1 MSNGFSDHM
10 IKAIRVH
17 QYGGSEELQFE
28 EIPRPQPGE
37 GEVLVRVHSAG
48 VLPIEWK
55 VREGMFKK
63 FRPLTFPYI
72 PGSSLAGIVE
82 EVGPGVTAFTKGQ
95 AVFGRTTYGSYSEYA
110 LASADFLV
118 PLPVGLTFDEAATI
132 SGGATT
138 AWSAL
143 FEVGGLEA
151 GERVLIHGAAGGVGL
166 FAVQLAKWR
175 GAEVIV
181 TCGTD
186 NVDYAASL
194 GADVVVDYKQARF
207 EDAAADVDLVLD
219 TVGGETQNRSFEVLK
234 PGGRLIS
241 LVSQPSAER
250 AQERGVKAMFSNKL
264 PAVDALS
271 KIAALMADGLVKT
284 HVGAHFQLAEAAKA
298 QDLSQSG
305 HGRGRIVLHLAD

>member
-1 MSNGFSDHM
+1 MMNEISEQS

-17 QYGGSEELQFE
+17 QYGGSEELQLE

-37 GEVLVRVHSAG
+37 GEVLVRVHAAG

-55 VREGMFKK
+55 VMQGMFKQ

-82 EVGPGVTAFTKGQ
+82 EVGPGVTSFAKGQ
-95 AVFGRTTYGSYSEYA
+95 AVFGRTAHGCYAEYA
-110 LASADFLV
+110 LASVEFLAAK
-118 PLPVGLTFDEAATI
+118 PDEITFDEAATI

-175 GAEVIV
+175 GAEVIG

-194 GADVVVDYKQARF
+194 GADVVVDYKQERF

-219 TVGGETQNRSFEVLK
+219 TVGGETQNRSFDVLK

-250 AQERGVKAMFSNKL
+250 AQERGVKAVFSNKL
-264 PAVDALS
+264 PAADSLG

-284 HVGAHFQLAEAAKA
+284 HVGARFPLAEAAKA
-298 QDLSQSG
+298 QDLCQSG

>member
-1 MSNGFSDHM
+1 MRNAISEQS

-17 QYGGSEELQFE
+17 QYGGSEELQLE

-37 GEVLVRVHSAG
+37 GEVLVCVHAAG

-55 VREGMFKK
+55 VRQGMFKQ

-82 EVGPGVTAFTKGQ
+82 EVGPGVTSFAKGQ
-95 AVFGRTTYGSYSEYA
+95 AVFGRTTHGSYAEYT
-110 LASADFLV
+110 LASVEFLAAK
-118 PLPVGLTFDEAATI
+118 PDEISFDEAATI

-175 GAEVIV
+175 GAEVIG

-194 GADVVVDYKQARF
+194 GADVIVDYKQARF
-207 EDAAADVDLVLD
+207 EDVAADVDLVLD
-219 TVGGETQNRSFEVLK
+219 TVGGETQNRSFDVLK

-250 AQERGVKAMFSNKL
+250 AQERGVTAMFSNKL
-264 PAVDALS
+264 PAADSLG

-284 HVGAHFQLAEAAKA
+284 HVGARFPLAEAAKA
-298 QDLSQSG
+298 QDLCQSG